1 MKYRAALC
9 FVAPAA
15 FVFAAQVWDAKDYK
29 EWTSQ
34 DVQKVL
40 TDSPWSRKATVTFNR
55 QGSGGDGSGP
65 PRRRMG
71 IGYPGGGGGMGWPGG
86 GGMGVPGGGMGVPG
100 GGGMGMPGGGGMG
113 MPGGGGMG
121 GGRGAGGPGGGEGR
135 RELRKNVVVSW
146 VSAMP
151 VKEAV
156 MRSEYP
162 GKLPAPGEKGY
173 TLDKPDK
180 DYVIA
185 VSGLPATPQRRQG
198 DVPADGQNPPSDEQ
212 RKTRLMAATKLDL
225 GKKQLPI
232 ECEDVKFDQ
241 PAADG
246 STETLFYFP
255 RTAPLS
261 LDEKEVTFE
270 TTMGRMKIERKFVLK
285 EMKYQGKLA
294 L

>member
-1 MKYRAALC
+1 MASAALVC
-9 FVAPAA
+9 
-15 FVFAAQVWDAKDYK
+15 AAQVWDSKDYK
-29 EWTSQ
+29 EWTAQ

-40 TDSPWSRKATVTFNR
+40 TDSPWSRKATVSFNR
-55 QGSGGDGSGP
+55 SGSQDNGGGP

-71 IGYPGGGGGMGWPGG
+71 VGFPGGGMGMPGGGGMGWPGG
-86 GGMGVPGGGMGVPG
+86 GGMG
-100 GGGMGMPGGGGMG
+100 MP
-113 MPGGGGMG
+113 GGGMG
-121 GGRGAGGPGGGEGR
+121 GGRGGGMGGPGGGEGR
-135 RELRKNVVVSW
+135 RELPKNVVVSW

-156 MRSEYP
+156 MRSEFP

-185 VSGLPATPQRRQG
+185 VSGLPAMPQRRQG
-198 DVPADGQNPPSDEQ
+198 DVPADGQNPPTDEQ
-212 RKTRLMAATKLDL
+212 RKSRLMAATKLDL
-225 GKKQLPI
+225 GKNQLPI
-232 ECEDVKFDQ
+232 ECEDVKFNQ

-261 LDEKEVTFE
+261 LDNKEVTFE

-285 EMKYQGKLA
+285 EMKYHGKLD

>member
-1 MKYRAALC
+1 M
-9 FVAPAA
+9 
-15 FVFAAQVWDAKDYK
+15 VFAAQVWDSKDYK
-29 EWTSQ
+29 EWTAQ

-40 TDSPWSRKATVTFNR
+40 TDSPWARKATVSFNR
-55 QGSGGDGSGP
+55 SGSQNNGGGP

-71 IGYPGGGGGMGWPGG
+71 IGYPGGGMGMP
-86 GGMGVPGGGMGVPG
+86 
-100 GGGMGMPGGGGMG
+100 GGGMGMPGGGMGAPGGGMGGPGGGMG

-121 GGRGAGGPGGGEGR
+121 GPGEGR
-135 RELRKNVVVSW
+135 RELPKNVVVSW

-156 MRSEYP
+156 MRSENP
-162 GKLPAPGEKGY
+162 GKLPEPGEKAY
-173 TLDKPDK
+173 TLDQADK

-185 VSGLPATPQRRQG
+185 VSGMPATPQRRQG
-198 DVPADGQNPPSDEQ
+198 DVPADGQNPPTDEQ

-225 GKKQLPI
+225 GKNQLPI
-232 ECEDVKFDQ
+232 ACEDVKFNQ

-261 LDEKEVTFE
+261 LDNKEVTFE
-270 TTMGRMKIERKFVLK
+270 STMGPMKVERKFMLK
-285 EMKYQGKLA
+285 DMKYHGKLE

>member
-1 MKYRAALC
+1 MKYRTGSV
-9 FVAPAA
+9 FVASAA
-15 FVFAAQVWDAKDYK
+15 MVFAAQAWNSKDYK
-29 EWTSQ
+29 EWTAQ

-40 TDSPWSRKATVTFNR
+40 TDSPWSKKATVSFDR
-55 QGSGGDGSGP
+55 SGSPGDGGGSP
-65 PRRRMG
+65 PRRMG
-71 IGYPGGGGGMGWPGG
+71 IGYPGGGMGM
-86 GGMGVPGGGMGVPG
+86 PG

-121 GGRGAGGPGGGEGR
+121 MPGGGMGGPGGGEGR
-135 RELRKNVVVSW
+135 RELPKDVVVSW

-162 GKLPAPGEKGY
+162 GKLPEPGEKGY
-173 TLDKPDK
+173 TLDKPEK

-185 VSGLPATPQRRQG
+185 VSGLPAAPQRRQG
-198 DVPADGQNPPSDEQ
+198 DVPADGQNPPTDEQ

-225 GKKQLPI
+225 GKNQLPI
-232 ECEDVKFDQ
+232 ACEDVKFNQ

-261 LDEKEVTFE
+261 LDNKEVTFE
-270 TTMGRMKIERKFVLK
+270 STMGRLKIERKFVLK
-285 EMKYQGKLA
+285 DMKYHGKLD

>member
-1 MKYRAALC
+1 M
-9 FVAPAA
+9 
-15 FVFAAQVWDAKDYK
+15 VFAAQVWDSKDYK
-29 EWTSQ
+29 QWTAQ

-40 TDSPWSRKATVTFNR
+40 TDSPWARKATVSFNR
-55 QGSGGDGSGP
+55 PGSQDNGGGA

-71 IGYPGGGGGMGWPGG
+71 IGYPGGGMGMP
-86 GGMGVPGGGMGVPG
+86 
-100 GGGMGMPGGGGMG
+100 GGGMGMPGGGMG
-113 MPGGGGMG
+113 GGRGGGMG
-121 GGRGAGGPGGGEGR
+121 GPGEGR
-135 RELRKNVVVSW
+135 RELPKDVVVSW

-173 TLDKPDK
+173 TLDQADK

-185 VSGLPATPQRRQG
+185 VSGMPATPQRRQG
-198 DVPADGQNPPSDEQ
+198 DVPADGQNPPTDEQ
-212 RKTRLMAATKLDL
+212 RKTRLVAATKLDL
-225 GKKQLPI
+225 GKNQLPI
-232 ECEDVKFDQ
+232 ACEDVKFSQ

-261 LDEKEVTFE
+261 LDNKEVTFE
-270 TTMGRMKIERKFVLK
+270 STMGRMKIERKFVLK
-285 EMKYQGKLA
+285 DMKYHGKLE

>member
-1 MKYRAALC
+1 M
-9 FVAPAA
+9 APAA
-15 FVFAAQVWDAKDYK
+15 FVFAAQVWDSKDYK

-40 TDSPWSRKATVTFNR
+40 TDSPWSRKATVTFVR

-86 GGMGVPGGGMGVPG
+86 GGMGMPGG
-100 GGGMGMPGGGGMG
+100 GGGMGMPGGGG
-113 MPGGGGMG
+113 GMG
-121 GGRGAGGPGGGEGR
+121 GGRGGGMGGPGGGEGR
-135 RELRKNVVVSW
+135 RELPKDVVVSW

-151 VKEAV
+151 VKEAM

-173 TLDKPDK
+173 TLDKAEK

-198 DVPADGQNPPSDEQ
+198 DVPADGQNPPTDEQ
-212 RKTRLMAATKLDL
+212 RKTRLMGATKLDL

-232 ECEDVKFDQ
+232 ECEDVKFNQ

-261 LDEKEVTFE
+261 LDNKEVTFE

-285 EMKYQGKLA
+285 EMKYHGKLE